1 MIEAINKYKK
11 ALESLNPTNENL
23 DSGQLSAEVNH
34 AVELLR
40 QDIDARIRE
49 LESIIE
55 LQKPPSKD
63 ASAIGSIVLNMN
75 PSMQGMG
82 KSRSW
87 QNAREGSPASGL
99 HTDPV
104 LVSILNKLQ
113 SNLTT
118 SVTERP
124 NDVDSESAQ
133 GIEAQVSQHIARFR
147 RELGLY
153 EQKKFKEYN
162 VKLDQAIKENKK
174 LSNQIVK
181 LRERWDSLVESA
193 KQRRNRQQ
201 DD

>member
-1 MIEAINKYKK
+1 M
-11 ALESLNPTNENL
+11 NPSNENL
-23 DSGQLSAEVNH
+23 DSGHLSAEVNH

-55 LQKPPSKD
+55 LQKPTISKN
-63 ASAIGSIVLNMN
+63 ASAIGSVVLNMS
-75 PSMQGMG
+75 PPMQGMG
-82 KSRSW
+82 KTRSW
-87 QNAREGSPASGL
+87 QSAREGSAVNGL
-99 HTDPV
+99 NTDPV
-104 LVSILNKLQ
+104 LASILNKLQ
-113 SNLTT
+113 SNLT
-118 SVTERP
+118 SSFSERL
-124 NDVDSESAQ
+124 NDVDNESAQ
-133 GIEAQVSQHIARFR
+133 GIEAKVGQHIARFS

-201 DD
+201 DE